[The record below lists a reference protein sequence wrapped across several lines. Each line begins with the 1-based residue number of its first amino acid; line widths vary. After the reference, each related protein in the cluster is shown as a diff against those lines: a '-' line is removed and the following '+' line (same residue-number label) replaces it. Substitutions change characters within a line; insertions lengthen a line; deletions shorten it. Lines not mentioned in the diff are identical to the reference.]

1 MLSGENRNGNKKGI
15 QESLG
20 ASLGSW
26 EESVSHDVIL
36 RRPDSLGMGSEFQ
49 EYVNRQSFWVASNSL
64 PPPPSRHEEKKISM
78 DIGRWSRDGRSLRRG
93 SIKEANFNK
102 NRAGNQGGGGRRR
115 RRRRWEKKHESGR

>member
-64 PPPPSRHEEKKISM
+64 PPPPSRH
-78 DIGRWSRDGRSLRRG
+78 
-93 SIKEANFNK
+93 KENK
-102 NRAGNQGGGGRRR
+102 SPWILAAG
-115 RRRRWEKKHESGR
+115 HVTAALSGAVP